1 LQAARRPFAVACPSS
16 IKGDGKMEILI
27 HSRNME
33 VSERLQDYVER
44 KTSRLDRYMSELVEV
59 RVDLAEENTR
69 SAVERQVAQITIR
82 DRRGTILRAEER
94 SNDMF
99 ASVDAVVDKLYRQI
113 NRYRGKRRQNRRS
126 GNGDFPE
133 FEPLPIEETI
143 LEEEEEEGYEI
154 VRRKRFPLQPM
165 SPQEAIDQMELL
177 GHDFFVF
184 FNPDEE
190 GVNVIYKRHDGN
202 YGLLLPDLY

>member
-1 LQAARRPFAVACPSS
+1 
-16 IKGDGKMEILI
+16 MEILI

-33 VSERLQDYVER
+33 VSDRLQDYVEK
-44 KTSRLDRYMSELVEV
+44 KTTRLDRYMPDLVDV

-69 SAVERQVAQITIR
+69 SAVERHVAQITIR

-99 ASVDAVVDKLYRQI
+99 SSVDAVVDKLYRQI
-113 NRYRGKRRQNRRS
+113 NRYRGKRRQNRR
-126 GNGDFPE
+126 GNGESDFD
-133 FEPLPIEETI
+133 PLP
-143 LEEEEEEGYEI
+143 LEEEYLEDEEGQHEI

-177 GHDFFVF
+177 GHDFFLF
-184 FNPDEE
+184 FNPEE
-190 GVNVIYKRHDGN
+190 DSVNVVYKRHDGD

>member
-1 LQAARRPFAVACPSS
+1 
-16 IKGDGKMEILI
+16 MEILI
-27 HSRNME
+27 HTRNME
-33 VSERLQDYVER
+33 VSERLQDYVEK

-133 FEPLPIEETI
+133 FEPLPIEEAI

-184 FNPDEE
+184 FNPEEE

>member
-1 LQAARRPFAVACPSS
+1 
-16 IKGDGKMEILI
+16 MEILI